1 MKLGISRKILCGTCR
16 DTGFIRYGFL
26 WLKKR
31 VCPNCDG
38 ESLFQKLPLM
48 KPSDRFIGIG
58 DQFEKLPEPPFPQ
71 KPPPL
76 RPQFLPEATL
86 AEDILDTAKDIGS
99 LTSLITEAFNKNKRI
114 PRPEIP
120 KIGPPP
126 KPQIRPIN
134 GITPDGAGMVMLA
147 PGEEIS
153 FIAAPADRMTMKELK
168 EVIQAME
175 CPFCRGT
182 GIKEIPLF
190 REEQGQRIFTGRRK
204 EACPNCNGL
213 GRLEKQS
220 PQEAVSPPELGK
232 RKLKLD

>member
-1 MKLGISRKILCGTCR
+1 MKLGINRKILCGTCR

-86 AEDILDTAKDIGS
+86 AEDILDITNS
-99 LTSLITEAFNKNKRI
+99 LTSLVFKKEKRI
-114 PRPEIP
+114 PR
-120 KIGPPP
+120 PPP